1 MLKRFFSR
9 SGADSRGTK
18 GFHPPQ
24 SGAELLATPR
34 REQMIKMLWD
44 TTSLTQPVFDEYLL
58 APIERYAELVQL
70 LPASESHHHAY
81 PGGML
86 DHALEMACYGLRL
99 RQRHLLPPGAKPE
112 DQSSAGELWSAA
124 VIYGALMHDVA
135 KVLVDIEIHLEDGRE
150 WRVWNG
156 IIPKPYRVR
165 YRASREY
172 HLHSAVNPLLGHH
185 VLGGKVMDWLIS
197 QPRLFALFMY
207 TIAGYSER
215 GGIIAE
221 LIHQADRAS
230 VAKAL
235 GGDPVQ
241 ALSAP
246 TESLQRKLAE
256 GLRYLVREQFKLNQ
270 KGAMGWLTD
279 ESLWLVS
286 PRAVN
291 ELKSHLYSQGIKSIP
306 ADLNRLYGELQAH
319 GLIEEVSEG
328 KAVWQCEIVDGD
340 WQQTFSMI
348 KVSPTLI
355 WGVEG
360 RPPVFSGTLTVQGAG
375 VTGALEGE
383 LPGEPRTQQPSGNE
397 PSRAEAT
404 GSAPN
409 EATPSPAQA
418 ETPISSTSEAPRNT
432 PEAPCNTPGGSLDDG
447 ILDLFPQMAEQGQDP
462 SQVNSGD
469 DQPGETKFSEI
480 SYKKYFSGSAKKDNA
495 QTGPLQQPGNS
506 SDLGERFWQWLR
518 AGLANHSL
526 VINDTK
532 APVHTVSGTYFL
544 VSPGIFKRFSTG
556 VLNDENQW
564 KAVQQRFQKLGR
576 HVRTRGQNI
585 HKVTVQG
592 PNKTRTLMGYLIK
605 DPYQV
610 SRTLPPDNWVL
621 RLSATAA
628 EGEESHV

>member
-1 MLKRFFSR
+1 MLLRLFSR
-9 SGADSRGTK
+9 SGADSQASE
-18 GFHPPQ
+18 GFYIPRA
-24 SGAELLATPR
+24 GRELLATPR
-34 REQMIKMLWD
+34 RQAMLKQLWD
-44 TTSLTQPVFDEYLL
+44 TTSLTRPVFDAYLL

-124 VIYGALMHDVA
+124 IIYGALMHDAA
-135 KVLVDIEIHLEDGRE
+135 KVLVDLEIHLEDGRE
-150 WRVWNG
+150 WRLWHG
-156 IIPKPYRVR
+156 TIPGPYRMR
-165 YRASREY
+165 YRTTRDY
-172 HLHSAVNPLLGHH
+172 HLHSAVNPLLAQQ
-185 VLGGKVMDWLIS
+185 VLGARVLDWLMS
-197 QPRLFALFMY
+197 QPRLFALLMY
-207 TIAGYSER
+207 TISGHTER

-221 LIHQADRAS
+221 LVHQADRAS
-230 VAKAL
+230 VARAL

-241 ALSAP
+241 ALAAP
-246 TESLQRKLAE
+246 SESLQRKLAE

-270 KGAMGWLTD
+270 KGGVGWLTD
-279 ESLWLVS
+279 DALWLVS

-291 ELKSHLYSQGIKSIP
+291 ELKAHLYAQGIKSIP

-355 WGVEG
+355 WSVEG
-360 RPPVFSGTLTVQGAG
+360 RPPAFSGTLTVQGAG
-375 VTGALEGE
+375 AADDQEAEQPDLPQALPSAEGK
-383 LPGEPRTQQPSGNE
+383 PSF
-397 PSRAEAT
+397 AEAT
-404 GSAPN
+404 DTSP
-409 EATPSPAQA
+409 EAKAPSPAQA
-418 ETPISSTSEAPRNT
+418 EPPSASLPETPPMPDAPRSE
-432 PEAPCNTPGGSLDDG
+432 PETALDDE
-447 ILDLFPQMAEQGQDP
+447 ILALVPATEAQDSSSSCASE
-462 SQVNSGD
+462 SQ
-469 DQPGETKFSEI
+469 PAETKI
-480 SYKKYFSGSAKKDNA
+480 SAIADRNCLPVSAKKENAQLKATQQSDNA
-495 QTGPLQQPGNS
+495 A
-506 SDLGERFWQWLR
+506 DLGERFWQWLTT
-518 AGLANHSL
+518 GLANHSL

-532 APVHTVSGTYFL
+532 APVHTVNGTWFL
-544 VSPGIFKRFSTG
+544 VSPGIFKRFSKEI
-556 VLNDENQW
+556 LNDEAQW
-564 KAVQQRFQKLGR
+564 KTVQQRFQKLGR

-621 RLSATAA
+621 TLATTPA